1 MLPTK
6 DQNDFNLF
14 VNTQVSYNQGNMFIS
29 KSEEVINSYFSDVF
43 AWLKNEAVFGFDL
56 KIIIGLECILSW
68 LRDICLI
75 GLKNIQNI

>member
-1 MLPTK
+1 
-6 DQNDFNLF
+6 
-14 VNTQVSYNQGNMFIS
+14 MFIS

-43 AWLKNEAVFGFDL
+43 AWLKKCEAVFGFDL
-56 KIIIGLECILSW
+56 KDYNIIKCILSW